1 LARRPGRPAA
11 QGIYKRGP
19 WYPRAGW
26 KLKVPPGTEERN
38 LRLSAL
44 EFPNPG
50 TIFKLRIVLSLQKN
64 PEPTDTQGFFNKFRT
79 FGRLAV

>member
-1 LARRPGRPAA
+1 
-11 QGIYKRGP
+11 
-19 WYPRAGW
+19 
-26 KLKVPPGTEERN
+26 

-44 EFPNPG
+44 EFRNPD
-50 TIFKLRIVLSLQKN
+50 TIFKKWIVLSLQKN